1 MDKFV
6 TITRATAEATK
17 SSPGPAKSSQ
27 THRVL
32 EFFTD
37 GAASRNGKA
46 GAAGGIGVFFGDG
59 SPLNISEP
67 LPASVTATNNVA
79 ELTAAVRGL
88 DAVRLSVLPRLE
100 PRARVSVVMLTD
112 SMYAINCVTKW
123 LPAWERNGW
132 KTKTGAPVANRR
144 LLERLARLRTLLGAS
159 FVHVRAHGREPR
171 DKASREHFLWY
182 GNMRAD
188 QLATAALP
196 RARARA

>member
-1 MDKFV
+1 MDKF
-6 TITRATAEATK
+6 ITRTRTHA
-17 SSPGPAKSSQ
+17 SPEPPRAPALS
-27 THRVL
+27 TTPIVEL
-32 EFFTD
+32 FTD

-67 LPASVTATNNVA
+67 LPAAATATNNVA

-88 DAVRLSVLPRLE
+88 DAVRLLVLPRLG
-100 PRARVSVVMLTD
+100 PHARASVVLYTD

-144 LLERLARLRTLLGAS
+144 LLERLARLRALLGAG
-159 FVHVRAHGREPR
+159 FVHVRAHGREPNDR
-171 DKASREHFLWY
+171 ASREHFLWY

-188 QLATAALP
+188 QLATAAVP
-196 RARARA
+196 RARA